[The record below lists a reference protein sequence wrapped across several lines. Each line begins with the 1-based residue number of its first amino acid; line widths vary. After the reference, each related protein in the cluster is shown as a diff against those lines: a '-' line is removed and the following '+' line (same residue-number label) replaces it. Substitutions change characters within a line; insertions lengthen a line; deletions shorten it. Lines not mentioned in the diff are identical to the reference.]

1 MPHITITTSIK
12 TLDKATPAQADNY
25 CQLLRQVIA
34 DLFPEFAVS
43 VNRDD
48 SIDHTYLWA
57 PCHIDSQE
65 ILRIAQAIADAGH
78 LEHAGYWEQAHIRYS
93 HRYDETSHSFVVKD
107 VLTGREL
114 KIPCQHDQSPSALP
128 YGVNDDISHGQFSA
142 EKRNAMIDYLRHQPD
157 ALGFHCQ

>member
-1 MPHITITTSIK
+1 MPHITITTSIQ
-12 TLDKATPAQADNY
+12 TLGHATPAQADNY
-25 CQLLRQVIA
+25 CQLLHQTIA
-34 DLFPEFAVS
+34 DLFPAFAVN

-48 SIDHTYLWA
+48 SIDFTYLWA

-78 LEHAGYWEQAHIRYS
+78 LEHAGYWEQEHIRYT
-93 HRYDETSHSFVVKD
+93 HRYEEASHGFVVKD

-114 KIPCQHDQSPSALP
+114 QIPCQHDQSPPAPPSS
-128 YGVNDDISHGQFSA
+128 VNGDISHGQFSE
-142 EKRNAMIDYLRHQPD
+142 EKCNAMIGYLRHQPE